1 MLIGYARIS
10 TQEQNLRLQVE
21 ALRAAGRRVAAF
33 AAHNQTLLNAGAEP
47 VAPEG
52 KGGPMHKTRPPLR
65 NGSDE

>member
-1 MLIGYARIS
+1 M
-10 TQEQNLRLQVE
+10 QVE